1 MTVDNVKVLIDS
13 QYWNRNLSFVAL
25 TRHRDSVAVYANI
38 HQHKDMDTLCKGLSR
53 TVTKDNVIDW
63 PLDFAMRAGFNP
75 DKLIGKALNH
85 IAEVGHKIKEKYNYI
100 ANYEEYLKQQHDKE
114 KALSK
119 QERRLIS
126 KQAAD
131 YMDEQAEYFK
141 IRAQITKEAK
151 QQNIDIG
158 QHPRFQSLY
167 QQSLARDEKA
177 HQLWKNHHQQLA
189 DNPHLKEAAAS
200 IEKASLR
207 YERYQT
213 ILAIAQ
219 KKTLKERA
227 MPQLA
232 SISWKADAIHLSQVA
247 KEYGLN
253 PQQLYKAIQARQAE
267 REKVVFD
274 ELKRDYPVLKE
285 YERLT
290 QTLKQIKGY
299 KAEQTD
305 ALLQKNVHSI
315 MSNESLR
322 KQLQEKI
329 PLFVKNLVGRCND
342 NIYIEKLNS
351 ISTTLT

>member
-1 MTVDNVKVLIDS
+1 M
-13 QYWNRNLSFVAL
+13 
-25 TRHRDSVAVYANI
+25 
-38 HQHKDMDTLCKGLSR
+38 
-53 TVTKDNVIDW
+53 
-63 PLDFAMRAGFNP
+63 
-75 DKLIGKALNH
+75 
-85 IAEVGHKIKEKYNYI
+85 E
-100 ANYEEYLKQQHDKE
+100 
-114 KALSK
+114 
-119 QERRLIS
+119 
-126 KQAAD
+126 
-131 YMDEQAEYFK
+131 
-141 IRAQITKEAK
+141 
-151 QQNIDIG
+151 
-158 QHPRFQSLY
+158 
-167 QQSLARDEKA
+167 
-177 HQLWKNHHQQLA
+177 NHHQQLA

-299 KAEQTD
+299 K
-305 ALLQKNVHSI
+305 
-315 MSNESLR
+315 
-322 KQLQEKI
+322 
-329 PLFVKNLVGRCND
+329 G
-342 NIYIEKLNS
+342 
-351 ISTTLT
+351 